1 MSQSHLEVTETL
13 VTITLL
19 NTRSLKLHTLDI
31 SMDDCLLDND
41 ALCLTE
47 TEREADSDTSIIES
61 TL

>member
-31 SMDDCLLDND
+31 SMDDCLLNND
-41 ALCLTE
+41 TLCLTE

>member
-19 NTRSLKLHTLDI
+19 NTRSLKLYTLDI

-41 ALCLTE
+41 TLCLTE